1 LPPIL
6 SSRLNDEADLNDD
19 LEMGY
24 GSIILLMLS
33 SLLHADRV
41 MASQAVVT
49 CEQQIKQLNSLV
61 KIHTRSQRKHSPSKQ
76 SHSSGVVIGKDLVV
90 TVAHGLAQ
98 GSDIFVS
105 FNRAGAEVT
114 EPAKLLHIYSGYDLS
129 LLAVETADIEP
140 MNISKASY
148 LGQRLWSMGFN
159 SHGELV
165 TTSGKL
171 LQKKFSHLLSSNTI
185 NPGQSGGALL
195 LCEQGRLVLSGIL
208 QAYRASLIDGR
219 LINKQQSKSIPASVL
234 KSFIASE
241 AD

>member
-1 LPPIL
+1 MI
-6 SSRLNDEADLNDD
+6 RL
-19 LEMGY
+19 Y
-24 GSIILLMLS
+24 ILLMLS
-33 SLLHADRV
+33 SSLYAD
-41 MASQAVVT
+41 MTIGTQAVLN
-49 CEQQIKQLNSLV
+49 CEQQIEQLNSIV
-61 KIHTRSQRKHSPSKQ
+61 KIHTRSQNKQ
-76 SHSSGVVIGKDLVV
+76 APLNQAPFNKSHSSGVIIGKNLVV

-105 FNRAGAEVT
+105 FNRASAREET
-114 EPAKLLHIYSGYDLS
+114 TKPAKLLQIYSGYDLA

-140 MNISKASY
+140 MIISKASY
-148 LGQRLWSMGFN
+148 LGQKLWSLGFN

-165 TTSGKL
+165 TTRGKL

-195 LCEQGRLVLSGIL
+195 LCDEGRLVLSGIL

-234 KSFIASE
+234 KSFIASGSE
-241 AD
+241 